1 MRNQAGVVGATILG
15 VVIMVVTVG
24 PSSAVPQS
32 DGVPVPARISFDHDL
47 ERLESKN
54 KHNCEG
60 KHRKEEYN
68 KKLILQE
75 GMYGVSI

>member
-1 MRNQAGVVGATILG
+1 MLYQIELRP
-15 VVIMVVTVG
+15 
-24 PSSAVPQS
+24 PSTEQVYGGFSAPVKQTGLDYS
-32 DGVPVPARISFDHDL
+32 VPVPARISFDHDL

>member
-1 MRNQAGVVGATILG
+1 LSYAHRQRNKFTGASQRRSNKQGWTTRFQFLPGSHSI
-15 VVIMVVTVG
+15 T
-24 PSSAVPQS
+24 
-32 DGVPVPARISFDHDL
+32 DL

>member
-1 MRNQAGVVGATILG
+1 LDYSV
-15 VVIMVVTVG
+15 
-24 PSSAVPQS
+24 S
-32 DGVPVPARISFDHDL
+32 VPARISFDHDL

-54 KHNCEG
+54 KHNCGG